1 MNSGVSKLEQ
11 KIKTDLIKL
20 EELLKELPEDNKDSL
35 KQTLSLPSPKSVLD
49 FDQKNLV
56 IQKNLQELQD
66 LQKKQQDLQKKQDK
80 IAQTPKRQKLE
91 ETQTQI
97 EETQTQIEETQT
109 QITEQKKTL
118 IQNIYK
124 YLIDLSNKEWPYKV
138 YGIYSFIHT
147 LITQTP
153 KLFAL
158 VSSLNAF
165 TEFLD
170 LSLSLYKVVTTS
182 LTAVPILN
190 SYLQPSMGKYLV
202 IPSMSGWTKQKRFTY
217 LFDNNVFKTLT
228 KVGEYFIIVSHIAVV
243 PATPLTRFLT
253 ATNLPFLY
261 DELPTAIN
269 SVVEQFKDVFDLITM
284 SFNMGG
290 GLLRR
295 KKTRYY
301 KRKSTRHKRR
311 VTRKIN
317 NGPFIQT
324 KEMMLSSYLINNS
337 KPIIR
342 GYSIQ
347 KKIIP
352 NKKLISIHTNII
364 SNQKVRKNKKK
375 TIKKL
380 KK

>member
-1 MNSGVSKLEQ
+1 MSSGESEVEE
-11 KIKTDLIKL
+11 KIKKDLIKLKLEEL
-20 EELLKELPEDNKDSL
+20 EELLKDNEDL
-35 KQTLSLPSPKSVLD
+35 VQTLQTLPSPTSVLD

-56 IQKNLQELQD
+56 IQKNLQELQE
-66 LQKKQQDLQKKQDK
+66 LQKKQDK
-80 IAQTPKRQKLE
+80 ITQRPKRQKL
-91 ETQTQI
+91 
-97 EETQTQIEETQT
+97 EETQT

-118 IQNIYK
+118 IQPIHTYFT
-124 YLIDLSNKEWPYKV
+124 YLIDLSKKEWPYKV
-138 YGIYSFIHT
+138 YGIYSFIQT

-153 KLFAL
+153 KLFDL
-158 VSSLNAF
+158 VSSLNDF

-182 LTAVPILN
+182 LTAVPILY
-190 SYLQPSMGKYLV
+190 SYLLPYMGKYLV
-202 IPSMSGWTKQKRFTY
+202 IPSMSGWTIQERFTY

-228 KVGEYFIIVSHIAVV
+228 KVSEYFIIVSHIAVV
-243 PATPLTRFLT
+243 PATLRTRFLT

-269 SVVEQFKDVFDLITM
+269 SVVEQFKDVFDFITM

>member
-1 MNSGVSKLEQ
+1 MNSGVSKLQKLEQ
-11 KIKTDLIKL
+11 KVKNDLIKL
-20 EELLKELPEDNKDSL
+20 EKLLKELPEDNKIL
-35 KQTLSLPSPKSVLD
+35 LEQTLSLPSPKSVLD
-49 FDQKNLV
+49 LDQKNKFLQETPITEKKNL
-56 IQKNLQELQD
+56 IQALQELQ
-66 LQKKQQDLQKKQDK
+66 
-80 IAQTPKRQKLE
+80 
-91 ETQTQI
+91 ETQITEQ
-97 EETQTQIEETQT
+97 ET

-118 IQNIYK
+118 IQNIYE
-124 YLIDLSNKEWPYKV
+124 YLIKLPNEEWPYKF
-138 YGIYSFIHT
+138 YGIYSFIQT

-153 KLFAL
+153 LL
-158 VSSLNAF
+158 YDYLSSLNNLTAF
-165 TEFLD
+165 TDFLD

-202 IPSMSGWTKQKRFTY
+202 IPSMSGWTIQKRFTY

-243 PATPLTRFLT
+243 PATLRTRFLT

-269 SVVEQFKDVFDLITM
+269 SVVEQFQDVVNFITRSSHM
-284 SFNMGG
+284 FG

-364 SNQKVRKNKKK
+364 SKQKVPKNKKK

>member
-1 MNSGVSKLEQ
+1 M
-11 KIKTDLIKL
+11 T
-20 EELLKELPEDNKDSL
+20 
-35 KQTLSLPSPKSVLD
+35 
-49 FDQKNLV
+49 
-56 IQKNLQELQD
+56 
-66 LQKKQQDLQKKQDK
+66 
-80 IAQTPKRQKLE
+80 
-91 ETQTQI
+91 
-97 EETQTQIEETQT
+97 
-109 QITEQKKTL
+109 
-118 IQNIYK
+118 
-124 YLIDLSNKEWPYKV
+124 
-138 YGIYSFIHT
+138 
-147 LITQTP
+147 
-153 KLFAL
+153 
-158 VSSLNAF
+158 AF
-165 TEFLD
+165 TDFLD

-202 IPSMSGWTKQKRFTY
+202 IPSMSGWTIQKRFTY

-243 PATPLTRFLT
+243 PATLRTRFLT

-269 SVVEQFKDVFDLITM
+269 SVVEQFQDVVNFITRSSHM
-284 SFNMGG
+284 FG